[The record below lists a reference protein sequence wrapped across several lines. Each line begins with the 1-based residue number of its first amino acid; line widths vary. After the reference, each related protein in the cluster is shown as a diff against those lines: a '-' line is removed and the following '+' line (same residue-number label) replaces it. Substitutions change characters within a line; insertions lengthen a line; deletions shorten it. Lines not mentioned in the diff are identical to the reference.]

1 MDSRESIEV
10 ERKMR
15 PLTASSSQQR
25 LGLSGQN
32 NNTFLSKTQSD
43 KQSEELGT
51 LAQLNENEGD
61 AVESEYIR
69 SSVFNSEHRQGA
81 NGPENDLFRG
91 QHRGITQFHT
101 AAHRHDLLEF
111 PGNSEE
117 FVRVARIRASTKTS
131 HPYKKDQKTGLTP
144 TN

>member
-51 LAQLNENEGD
+51 LA
-61 AVESEYIR
+61 
-69 SSVFNSEHRQGA
+69 
-81 NGPENDLFRG
+81 
-91 QHRGITQFHT
+91 
-101 AAHRHDLLEF
+101 
-111 PGNSEE
+111 
-117 FVRVARIRASTKTS
+117 
-131 HPYKKDQKTGLTP
+131 
-144 TN
+144 